1 MALITCMECNKEM
14 SDTLE
19 ACPHCGFK
27 RSIKNTS
34 EKPTFKPSSNFTI
47 CVSCKQPYYKGARKC
62 PYCKTINMN
71 KNLNNNNLNKKKSY
85 VIPAAITGFFV
96 LIILYAIIVSN
107 DDIKTTTNTNQK
119 TKMINS
125 VTSDNANSNSRIKY
139 TVGGYMAATTEELLD
154 RVTELS
160 VAKDYDALQQL
171 LNSGMVIALK
181 DGVKVEIVK
190 MGFTVVKFRIFG
202 TNTELW
208 TVVEALKG
216 HP

>member
-1 MALITCMECNKEM
+1 
-14 SDTLE
+14 
-19 ACPHCGFK
+19 
-27 RSIKNTS
+27 
-34 EKPTFKPSSNFTI
+34 
-47 CVSCKQPYYKGARKC
+47 
-62 PYCKTINMN
+62 
-71 KNLNNNNLNKKKSY
+71 
-85 VIPAAITGFFV
+85 
-96 LIILYAIIVSN
+96 
-107 DDIKTTTNTNQK
+107 
-119 TKMINS
+119 
-125 VTSDNANSNSRIKY
+125 
-139 TVGGYMAATTEELLD
+139 MAATTEELLD